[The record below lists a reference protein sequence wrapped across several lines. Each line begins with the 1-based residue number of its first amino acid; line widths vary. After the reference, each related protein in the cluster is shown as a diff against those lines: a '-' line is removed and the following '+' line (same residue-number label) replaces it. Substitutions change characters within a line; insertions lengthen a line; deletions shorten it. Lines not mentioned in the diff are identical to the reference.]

1 MPGGPHRSR
10 TRHAAVLAST
20 AVLVGALLAGGAAG
34 AAPQHESH
42 RLNHIFV
49 IFLENNSRKQVI
61 GNPNAP
67 YLTSLASTYGQAT
80 NYWGVTHP
88 SLPNYVAT
96 ISGSNWFVNDDNPH
110 DRFPHMNLVDQLE
123 AHHLTWAAYM
133 DAMPRAGF
141 LGSQW
146 PSYTA
151 LYANKHNPFVLFGDI
166 RHNPARMANVK
177 PYTDFAG
184 DLTGSHAPNFVF
196 ISPDQCNDMHG
207 GVYSAVPG
215 HPETPCPY
223 PSSNKRNDPAQVQ
236 LVRQG
241 DEFVKGA
248 VGTIM
253 ASPAWRQGSAIF
265 IVSDE
270 GSYDNDGDHLKND
283 GWMSAKGCCDSPFLP
298 PGYQFLGSDG
308 NPDGNVWPGG
318 TYGGGNVPA
327 VVVTSDGPRGMT
339 SDRAYNHY
347 SLLRTIEANW
357 DLGYLGNASDALQV
371 HAMTDLLQ
379 G

>member
-1 MPGGPHRSR
+1 MS
-10 TRHAAVLAST
+10 HAPRRAAPLAAALASV
-20 AVLVGALLAGGAAG
+20 ALLVGGLLAGAAG
-34 AAPQHESH
+34 AATQHGSH

-49 IFLENNSRKQVI
+49 VFLENNSRKQVI

-67 YLTSLASTYGQAT
+67 FLTSLASTYGQAT

-110 DRFPHMNLVDQLE
+110 NRFAHTNLVDQLE
-123 AHHLTWAAYM
+123 SHHLTWAAYM
-133 DAMPRAGF
+133 DAMPRTGF

-146 PSYTA
+146 PSYAA

-166 RHNPARMANVK
+166 RHNPNRMDHVK

-184 DLTGSHAPNFVF
+184 DLASSHVPNFVF

-223 PSSNKRNDPAQVQ
+223 PSSNKRNDPAQVK
-236 LVRQG
+236 LVHQADG
-241 DEFVKGA
+241 FLQGA
-248 VGTIM
+248 VGAIM

-298 PGYQFLGSDG
+298 PGYQFLNSDG
-308 NPDGNVWPGG
+308 TPDGNVWPGG

-327 VVVTSDGPRGMT
+327 VVVTSDGPRGVT

-347 SLLRTIEANW
+347 SILRTIEENW
-357 DLGYLGNASDALQV
+357 NLGYLGNASDSLQV